1 MKTMLM
7 ALLLIFNVQAQE
19 QMNQKYECAINKSE
33 VLKVYEVVKE
43 RNVEISIA
51 IKHFLYGEAEVIR
64 LMHPNIIRY
73 GNVMMVSENY
83 GRSGYFFMRFEEN
96 QNLPDSVGDV
106 LGLIDDNRFNP
117 QYSLGY
123 NPGHLS
129 VLADCKKVE

>member
-1 MKTMLM
+1 MKSMLL

-33 VLKVYEVVKE
+33 VLKVFEVEKE
-43 RNVEISIA
+43 RSVEISIA

-83 GRSGYFFMRFEEN
+83 GRSGYIFMRFEEN
-96 QNLPDSVGDV
+96 QNMPDSVGNV

-123 NPGHLS
+123 SPGHLS

>member
-1 MKTMLM
+1 MKSMLL
-7 ALLLIFNVQAQE
+7 ALLLVFNVQAQE

-33 VLKVYEVVKE
+33 VLKVFEVEKE
-43 RNVEISIA
+43 RSVEISIA

-83 GRSGYFFMRFEEN
+83 GRSGYIFMRFEEN
-96 QNLPDSVGDV
+96 QNMPDSVGNV

-123 NPGHLS
+123 SPGHLS

>member
-1 MKTMLM
+1 MKTVFL

-19 QMNQKYECAINKSE
+19 QLNQKYECAINKSE
-33 VLKVYEVVKE
+33 VLKVFEVVKE

-123 NPGHLS
+123 SPGHLS
-129 VLADCKKVE
+129 VLADCKKVQ

>member
-1 MKTMLM
+1 MKTVFL
-7 ALLLIFNVQAQE
+7 ALLLIFNVHAQE
-19 QMNQKYECAINKSE
+19 QMNLKYECAINKSE
-33 VLKVYEVVKE
+33 VLKVFEVIKE
-43 RNVEISIA
+43 RNVEIGIA

-83 GRSGYFFMRFEEN
+83 GRSGYIFMRFEEN

-123 NPGHLS
+123 SPGHLS